1 MRRSHFLRI
10 IRIITAVV
18 ILLPVIVTLIWS
30 VTERWPWPALLPES
44 YTSRTLKE
52 LLFGSYNILEILC
65 SSIVL
70 AVIVSV
76 LTTTI
81 ALMTARATEIYHVRA
96 KKAIDMAAMLP
107 LVVPGTAFAMGF
119 QVTLI
124 RLGLNDSIAGVVI
137 VHIVAALP
145 YCILIMADVTRAVG
159 DKLEEQAAV
168 LGASNIRAF
177 FDVSV
182 PSLMPGIISSAS
194 MAFILSYSQYFTT
207 LLAGGGRIKTLALV
221 LVPYIQS
228 GDRALSAVY
237 SVVFVGS
244 ALIVFFV
251 LEALLHREMKGG
263 KKQ

>member
-1 MRRSHFLRI
+1 MRNSHFLRS
-10 IRIITAVV
+10 IRLITVIV
-18 ILLPVIVTLIWS
+18 ILLPVAVVLLWS
-30 VTERWPWPALLPES
+30 VTERWSWPKILPES
-44 YTSRTLKE
+44 YTSRTVNE

-70 AVIVSV
+70 AVIVAIV
-76 LTTTI
+76 ATTVS
-81 ALMTARATEIYHVRA
+81 LMTARATEVYHVRA
-96 KKAIDMAAMLP
+96 KKAIDIAAMLP

-137 VHIVAALP
+137 VHLVAALP
-145 YCILIMADVTRAVG
+145 YCILIMTDVTRAVG
-159 DKLEEQAAV
+159 DSLEEQAAV
-168 LGASNIRAF
+168 LGASNARAF

-182 PSLMPGIISSAS
+182 PLLIPGIISSAS

-244 ALIVFFV
+244 ALIVFFL
-251 LEALLHREMKGG
+251 LEVLLHREMRGG
-263 KKQ
+263 EK